1 MRGRGFELAE
11 LTEKLH
17 DKGIE
22 RDVPMHS
29 RYLSTSADGRRRK
42 GKKSSSCRKYK
53 TDTYGIA

>member
-53 TDTYGIA
+53 ADTYGIA